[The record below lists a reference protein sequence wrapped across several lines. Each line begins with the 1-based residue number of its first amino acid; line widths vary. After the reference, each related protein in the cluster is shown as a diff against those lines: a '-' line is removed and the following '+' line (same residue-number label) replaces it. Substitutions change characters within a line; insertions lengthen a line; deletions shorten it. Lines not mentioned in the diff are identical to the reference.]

1 MTTWGPDPPRQHG
14 RQRIESVI
22 SRPSINGDGPAQ
34 SGARLQFLYIVVT
47 VAAALTGLGACDRNG
62 AGQTQAAAADATG
75 VEPGAVSIVAL
86 RASPDLTEN
95 SAAAASASQPSVI
108 FTINDSGNEA
118 ILYAFDTT
126 GMGRGAWRV
135 INAVNKDWEDV
146 SFGPCAGDALAA
158 PGPAP
163 DPGGSNAGVARQEAP
178 LSRRCVYIG
187 DTGDNSEIRD
197 RPSIYRMAEPAAQ
210 QSGYMGE
217 LTAERIGLHY
227 ADGPHDVEAMY
238 VAPDG
243 AIWLITKRPRFDA
256 SGHLRPALVFRI
268 APEAW
273 TTPGTV
279 TVATLVDS
287 LPLVPGSAPLRYV
300 TDAALSPDAQAL
312 AVRTY
317 GQVFVYPI
325 DSATGRILRTP
336 AASRCNIAQLHE
348 RQGEGITWL
357 DSSGRLLLTSE
368 GGSEPI
374 RLITC
379 PMPR

>member
-1 MTTWGPDPPRQHG
+1 MVTVVALTWLAACDLNGG
-14 RQRIESVI
+14 
-22 SRPSINGDGPAQ
+22 GDGR
-34 SGARLQFLYIVVT
+34 SGA
-47 VAAALTGLGACDRNG
+47 AAT
-62 AGQTQAAAADATG
+62 DATE
-75 VEPGAVSIVAL
+75 VEPGAVSIVPL
-86 RASPDLTEN
+86 HASRDLTEN
-95 SAAAASASQPSVI
+95 SAAAASATQPGVI
-108 FTINDSGNEA
+108 FTINDSGNEP

-126 GMGRGAWRV
+126 GAGRGAWRV
-135 INAVNKDWEDV
+135 TNAVNNDWENA
-146 SFGPCAGDALAA
+146 SLGPCSGET
-158 PGPAP
+158 PAP
-163 DPGGSNAGVARQEAP
+163 PPPARDPAGSTGGAP
-178 LSRRCVYIG
+178 RPAVPPPPHCVYIG

-197 RPSIYRMAEPAAQ
+197 QPSLYRVREPLAE
-210 QSGYMGE
+210 QSGYLGA

-227 ADGPHDVEAMY
+227 TDGPHDVEAMY
-238 VAPDG
+238 VTPDG
-243 AIWLITKRPRFDA
+243 AIWLITKRPRFDP

-273 TTPGTV
+273 DTPGTV
-279 TVATLVDS
+279 TLATLVDS

-300 TDAALSPDAQAL
+300 TDAALSPDAHAL

-317 GQVFVYPI
+317 GQVFVYPV

-336 AASRCNIAQLHE
+336 VASRCNIARLHE
-348 RQGEGITWL
+348 RQGEGVTWL

>member
-1 MTTWGPDPPRQHG
+1 M
-14 RQRIESVI
+14 
-22 SRPSINGDGPAQ
+22 
-34 SGARLQFLYIVVT
+34 T
-47 VAAALTGLGACDRNG
+47 VAAVTWFAACDGNDGGR
-62 AGQTQAAAADATG
+62 TQATGSDSSGG
-75 VEPGAVSIVAL
+75 VEPGEVSIVPL

-95 SAAAASASQPSVI
+95 SAAAASATQPGVI
-108 FTINDSGNEA
+108 FTINDSGNEP

-163 DPGGSNAGVARQEAP
+163 DPGRSKAGVARQEAP
-178 LSRRCVYIG
+178 PSRRCVYIG

-197 RPSIYRMAEPAAQ
+197 RPSIYRMAEPAAR
-210 QSGYMGE
+210 QSGYVGD
-217 LTAERIGLHY
+217 LTAERIGFHY
-227 ADGPHDVEAMY
+227 SDGPHDVEAMY

-243 AIWLITKRPRFDA
+243 ATWLITKRPRFDTA
-256 SGHLRPALVFRI
+256 GRLRPALVFRI
-268 APEAW
+268 PAEAW
-273 TTPGTV
+273 VTPATTA
-279 TVATLVDS
+279 VAALVDS
-287 LPLVPGSAPLRYV
+287 LPLVPGSAPLRYL
-300 TDAALSPDAQAL
+300 TDAALSPDAHAL

-325 DSATGRILRTP
+325 DSATGRILRSP
-336 AASRCNIAQLHE
+336 VASTCNVARLVE
-348 RQGEGITWL
+348 PQGEGITWL

-368 GGSEPI
+368 GRSEPI
-374 RLITC
+374 RLISC